1 MSTIAPVE
9 SGSRQ
14 LGWKQIRLTQVRQ
27 RVRVANMLVQ
37 CCEPVAGFERRG
49 EPRLYTKD
57 ERNRLG
63 LNRIDL
69 LIIAAYLAGITLF
82 GLRFRKRQR
91 TMRDYFL
98 ADRNIPW
105 WAISLSIVAAETSTL
120 TIISIPGL
128 AYDSNLTFL
137 QVVMGYLIGRV
148 IISFVL
154 LPQYFRGE
162 LYTAYQLIERRF
174 GPELRTV
181 TAGLFLLTRAAAE
194 GVRVYAVSIVVS
206 IALGTGEIAS
216 IAIITLLTVIYTFEG
231 GLAAVIWTDVV
242 QTFIYVGGT
251 LVGLMTILHLVPG
264 GWRSVEA
271 IASGLHKFQVF
282 DVSIFDPTISAHWP
296 HVNFVKPYTL
306 WAGIIGGAFLTT
318 ASHGTDQLI
327 VQRLLAARNLRQS
340 VLALL
345 CSGMAG
351 FFQFALFLFVGVM
364 LFAYY
369 RVPSAAFGRADRI
382 YPTFIVS
389 RMPHGISGLLIAAI
403 LAAAM
408 SNLSAA
414 LNSLSS
420 SSIMD
425 FYVRFRPAIG
435 DAERLRLARLTT
447 VAWALILFALAV
459 LALHRVGRVVEVGL
473 QIASVAYGALLGV
486 FLLGVLT
493 KRANQRGAILGMI
506 CGLAIELYLWLG
518 SSVAWTWWVVIG
530 TVGTFVAG
538 YG

>member
-1 MSTIAPVE
+1 M
-9 SGSRQ
+9 
-14 LGWKQIRLTQVRQ
+14 
-27 RVRVANMLVQ
+27 
-37 CCEPVAGFERRG
+37 
-49 EPRLYTKD
+49 
-57 ERNRLG
+57 G
-63 LNRIDL
+63 LNRSDL
-69 LIIAAYLAGITLF
+69 LIIAVYLAGITLF

-105 WAISLSIVAAETSTL
+105 WAISLSIMAAETSTL
-120 TIISIPGL
+120 TIISTPGL
-128 AYDSNLTFL
+128 AYDSNFTFL
-137 QVVMGYLIGRV
+137 QWVMGYLVGRI

-181 TAGLFLLTRAAAE
+181 TAAVFLLTRAAAE

-206 IALGTGEIAS
+206 IALGTGEVAS
-216 IAIITLLTVIYTFEG
+216 IAIITLLTLIYTFEG

-251 LVGLMTILHLVPG
+251 LVGLVTILHLVPG
-264 GWRSVEA
+264 GWALVAS
-271 IASGLHKFQVF
+271 IAGGLRKFQVF
-282 DVSIFDPTISAHWP
+282 DPRLFNSSVASHWP
-296 HVNFVKPYTL
+296 HLNLATPYTL
-306 WAGIIGGAFLTT
+306 WAGIIGGAFFVT

-327 VQRLLAARNLRQS
+327 VQRLLAARSQRQS

-345 CSGMAG
+345 SSGVAV

-364 LFAYY
+364 LFVYY
-369 RVPSAAFGRADRI
+369 RVPSSAFGRADRI

-389 RMPHGISGLLIAAI
+389 RMPHGIAGLLIAAI

-425 FYVRFRPAIG
+425 FYLRFRAGARSGSRPELSEA
-435 DAERLRLARLTT
+435 ARLRLARLATLG
-447 VAWALILFALAV
+447 WALVLFGLAI

-486 FLLGVLT
+486 FLLGALT
-493 KRANQRGAILGMI
+493 RRATQRGAMVGML
-506 CGLAIELYLWLG
+506 CGFVAELYLWG
-518 SSVAWTWWVVIG
+518 WSHVAFTWWVAIG
-530 TVGTFVAG
+530 TCVTFAVGYAASVLWRIPSNLNRRLDQQA
-538 YG
+538 